1 MAVSDPLPSD
11 EKRTEALSSSGES
24 EETLREVL
32 ALTDALQ
39 ANQSE
44 LLSIHR
50 RLKRL
55 LPQIEHPVLRG
66 KLQRDLWLCETSAGA
81 RPGYFSRAG
90 QDWWLDKHAF
100 KRKRKGT
107 FIDIGGFDG
116 LIASNTLFFELV
128 RGWRGLLLEPSPTL
142 FKRASRIRRCRCLQ
156 RAIAPEVGRQPFLH
170 VLDGY
175 LEMGGLMSS
184 YDEKTHGRLSE
195 HPKHREE
202 TIEVETLSL
211 EALFQE
217 FGLTEVDYISL
228 DVEGAEVP
236 ILESFPF
243 ERFPVQAWTVET
255 RLNKD
260 AIDSLMQSKGYRRAE
275 TLADDAVYLLEAK

>member
-1 MAVSDPLPSD
+1 MRA
-11 EKRTEALSSSGES
+11 S
-24 EETLREVL
+24 EEALREVL
-32 ALTDALQ
+32 ALSDALD
-39 ANQSE
+39 ANQAE
-44 LLSIHR
+44 LLEIHR

-55 LPQIEHPVLRG
+55 LPQIETPVLRG
-66 KLQRDLWLCETSAGA
+66 KLQRDIWLCETSAGA

-116 LIASNTLFFELV
+116 LIASNTLFFELI

-142 FKRASRIRRCRCLQ
+142 FKRAAKVRRCRCLQ
-156 RAIAPEVGRQPFLH
+156 RAIAQEVGRQPFLH

-175 LEMGGLMSS
+175 LEMGGLKSS
-184 YDEKTHGRLSE
+184 YDETTHKRLGE

-202 TIEVETLSL
+202 TIDVETVSL
-211 EALFQE
+211 EALFEE
-217 FGLTEVDYISL
+217 FDLTEVDYISL
-228 DVEGAEVP
+228 DVEGAEVA

-243 ERFPVQAWTVET
+243 ERFRVGAWTIET
-255 RLNKD
+255 RLNKERID
-260 AIDSLMQSKGYRRAE
+260 ALMEAQGYRRAE
-275 TLADDAVYLLEAK
+275 TLADDGVYLLESGAT